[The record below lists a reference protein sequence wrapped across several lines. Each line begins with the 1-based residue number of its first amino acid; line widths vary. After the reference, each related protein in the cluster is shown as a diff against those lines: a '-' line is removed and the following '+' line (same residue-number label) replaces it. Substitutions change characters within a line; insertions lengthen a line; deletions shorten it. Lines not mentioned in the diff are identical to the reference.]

1 MSHGFSRIFT
11 DQFIQGGVNLGVM
24 LRRSIELIHSELTE
38 KIIGV
43 FYDVYNELGYGF
55 LESTYAEA
63 TVIALEQAGL
73 VVQREYPV
81 PVWFRG
87 VRVGQYFADVMV
99 NEKILLELKTARNID
114 SAHEAQLLYYLR
126 ATEIEVGLLLN
137 FGVRPQF
144 RRLLFDNV
152 RKKIRE
158 NPCESV
164 ARVFA

>member
-1 MSHGFSRIFT
+1 MGAAAP
-11 DQFIQGGVNLGVM
+11 G
-24 LRRSIELIHSELTE
+24 LRHSELTE

-43 FYDVYNELGYGF
+43 FYDVYNELGHGF

-63 TVIALEQAGL
+63 MVVALESAE
-73 VVQREYPV
+73 VKVAREVPV

-87 VRVGQYFADVMV
+87 KKVGQYFADLMV
-99 NEKILLELKTARNID
+99 ESSVLLELKAARTLE
-114 SAHEAQLLYYLR
+114 SAHEAQLLHYLR

-144 RRLLFDNV
+144 RRLLFDNE
-152 RKKIRE
+152 RKKKRG

-164 ARVFA
+164 AKVSA

>member
-1 MSHGFSRIFT
+1 MSHGFTRIFT
-11 DQFIQGGVNLGVM
+11 DQLRFLGVDSRVM
-24 LRRSIELIHSELTE
+24 VSPPDLKHSAVTD

-43 FYDVYNELGYGF
+43 FYDVYNELRYGF

-63 TVIALEQAGL
+63 MVIALAQSGL
-73 VVQREYPV
+73 TAVREVPV

-87 VRVGQYFADVMV
+87 KKVGQYFADMLVDDV
-99 NEKILLELKTARNID
+99 VLLELKVARTLE
-114 SAHEAQLLYYLR
+114 SAHEAQLLHYLR

-137 FGVRPQF
+137 FGLRPQF
-144 RRLLFDNV
+144 RRLLFDNA

-164 ARVFA
+164 AKVLA